1 MSDLMQSD
9 FHDEL
14 PWNKTHCN
22 VVKRTGCYNLSRTD
36 EIIRNIENVV
46 EMALINIPKNVIL
59 NLSLVKT
66 RAEEKA
72 ALI

>member
-1 MSDLMQSD
+1 MKQ
-9 FHDEL
+9 
-14 PWNKTHCN
+14 
-22 VVKRTGCYNLSRTD
+22 TGCYNLSRTD

-59 NLSLVKT
+59 KLSLVKT

-72 ALI
+72 ALYIIVLPQ